1 MPQNEK
7 NAKPI
12 GRTWRPRRSWSK
24 TECQKSGKAF
34 YAPAFLY
41 YEKLCRTLR
50 HCCDLYFYHGSR
62 KCAGNLV
69 YADLNR
75 RLYPAADE
83 ASDPDFSGLAHAILR
98 VAVFYGIGAIAAYI
112 YTRIMVNVSQGTL
125 KHLRDDMFTH
135 MEELPIR
142 YFDTHSHGDI
152 MSTYTNDIDTRAR

>member
-12 GRTWRPRRSWSK
+12 GGPGGRGGSWSK

-83 ASDPDFSGLAHAILR
+83 AERSGLFRSRTRHFTRCRLLR
-98 VAVFYGIGAIAAYI
+98 HRRYRSLHIHKNYGQCLTGYFKASARRHVHPHGRASHPVF
-112 YTRIMVNVSQGTL
+112 
-125 KHLRDDMFTH
+125 
-135 MEELPIR
+135 
-142 YFDTHSHGDI
+142 
-152 MSTYTNDIDTRAR
+152 